1 MGGASKPVHIGVRPS
16 RRPPQIGSSSVAQHH
31 CEGNVGDSDKAT
43 KGGSSPF
50 NAQKRPSCAL
60 ILGARCS
67 ADKDCVSPAGLGR
80 LAGGDRITPDT
91 TGYSSLLQ
99 FRRRSARCP

>member
-50 NAQKRPSCAL
+50 KAQKRPSCAL
-60 ILGARCS
+60 ILGPDAVPTKT
-67 ADKDCVSPAGLGR
+67 A
-80 LAGGDRITPDT
+80 LAQQGWGVWRVVTV
-91 TGYSSLLQ
+91 
-99 FRRRSARCP
+99 